1 MDPEIFFPERGE
13 ILHYMEAILICEG
26 CPVRSECLE
35 ANIGERVGIWGGT
48 TGRERKRIR
57 VSAKLGASATAS
69 VLH

>member
-13 ILHYMEAILICEG
+13 ILQYREAILICEG

-57 VSAKLGASATAS
+57 VSAKSDAPIIVN